1 MSELL
6 LLSNST
12 TAGNGYLEH
21 AQEAIRE
28 LAESTSATARHVAF
42 VPYALADRDAY
53 TSRVAAAL
61 EPWGLSVHGVHRGDS
76 PARIVEEADIVFV
89 GGGNTFR
96 LVDAL
101 HRTGLIEAIQRAVAG
116 GTAYLGS
123 SAGTNVAT
131 PTLCTTNDMPIV
143 EPPSFRTLGL
153 VPFQINP
160 HYLDPRP
167 GDTHQ
172 GETREERI
180 LQYLEESVTPI
191 IAMREG
197 TWMRVH
203 DSRAVL
209 GGLEVGARVFR
220 RGVEPVEIGPG
231 TDVTA
236 LLQSDSGPSHTS
248 STGTH

>member
-1 MSELL
+1 MTDLL

-12 TAGNGYLEH
+12 VAGKGYLAH
-21 AQEAIRE
+21 AEQAIRE
-28 LAESTSATARHVAF
+28 LGRAAATGGRAPHVAF

-53 TSRVAAAL
+53 TAQVVTAL
-61 EPWGLSVHGVHRGDS
+61 EPWGLRVAGVHAADS
-76 PARIVEEADIVFV
+76 PVQAVEDADIVFV

-101 HRTGLIEAIQRAVAG
+101 YRTGLIEAIPRAVAG
-116 GTAYLGS
+116 GAAYLGS

-143 EPPSFRTLGL
+143 QPPSFRTLGL

-180 LQYLEESVTPI
+180 LQYLEESPTPVV
-191 IAMREG
+191 ALREG
-197 TWMRVH
+197 AWLRVH
-203 DSRAVL
+203 DGRAVL
-209 GGLEVGARVFR
+209 GGLDVGARVFR

-231 TDVTA
+231 ADVTA
-236 LLQSDSGPSHTS
+236 LLDVDAPTA
-248 STGTH
+248 